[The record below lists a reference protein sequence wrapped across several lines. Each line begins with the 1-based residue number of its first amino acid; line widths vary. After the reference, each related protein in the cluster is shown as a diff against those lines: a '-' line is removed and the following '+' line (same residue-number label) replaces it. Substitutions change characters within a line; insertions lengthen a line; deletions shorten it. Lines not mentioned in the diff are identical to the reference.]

1 MTLHNF
7 SVFSHFILAVAF
19 AFGLALAF
27 GHKGIVQVLGCAII
41 MRGTACAQKSVLFAF
56 PFPFSFSFSLPPLKS
71 VVACRAASDTSPTL
85 LMDKVRVEK
94 MLT

>member
-1 MTLHNF
+1 MTLHDV
-7 SVFSHFILAVAF
+7 SVSPHFILAVAF
-19 AFGLALAF
+19 AFRAALAF

-41 MRGTACAQKSVLFAF
+41 MRGTACAQKSLLFA
-56 PFPFSFSFSLPPLKS
+56 FPFSFSFSFPPLKS
-71 VVACRAASDTSPTL
+71 VFACRAASEASPTL